1 MVGKAIMAAAEGR
14 NRCLDG
20 RRRVEGGGWRGRRPE
35 RQTPRDTIQSERSSV
50 AVSTF
55 PSASKCQAAFT
66 HTNTQEAVRAP
77 DGNRERKTLHDCFQD
92 V

>member
-1 MVGKAIMAAAEGR
+1 MAGKAIMAAAEGR

-20 RRRVEGGGWRGRRPE
+20 RREGGGWRGRRPE
-35 RQTPRDTIQSERSSV
+35 RQTLRDMIQSERSSV

-66 HTNTQEAVRAP
+66 HTNTQDAVRAP
-77 DGNRERKTLHDCFQD
+77 DGNQERKTLHERFQD